1 MSEDLEKRIK
11 KLEKKVAQIE
21 KFLQEQPHFSDME
34 DEDPDELDEFYD
46 RAVMIAIQYDKVSSS
61 LLQRKLQIGFNHAA
75 KILEQLEENGIV
87 GPAEGIKPREVL
99 ISKEEIKN
107 LLEKYDREKEKEKG
121 KEKN

>member
-1 MSEDLEKRIK
+1 MEKRIK

-46 RAVMIAIQYDKVSSS
+46 RAVMLVLQYDRASAS

-87 GPAEGIKPREVL
+87 GPGDGIKPREVL